1 MSGRTTLWKNFNI
14 QYGSVWDPYAADS
27 SGRRI
32 NKFEWDVNHRLLRLD
47 NTSWRLSFGFK
58 FGDEDFK
65 KEKKPENATDDEMNE
80 IENNPDDYVNWNIPW
95 SLNFNYN
102 FTYTSKLDYINYVKV
117 PTETIVQTL
126 SFAGQVNITPKWKFT
141 FNSGWDFTQNK
152 LSYTSIN
159 LYRDLHCWEMRFS
172 WIPLGVRQSWNFSIN
187 VKASILQDLK
197 LNKKRDFRDY

>member
-1 MSGRTTLWKNFNI
+1 
-14 QYGSVWDPYAADS
+14 
-27 SGRRI
+27 
-32 NKFEWDVNHRLLRLD
+32 
-47 NTSWRLSFGFK
+47 
-58 FGDEDFK
+58 
-65 KEKKPENATDDEMNE
+65 MNE
-80 IENNPDDYVNWNIPW
+80 IESNPDDYVNWNIPW

-102 FTYTSKLDYINYVKV
+102 FTYTNNLDYINYIKV

-126 SFAGQVNITPKWKFT
+126 SFAGQINITPKWKFT

-197 LNKKRDFRDY
+197 LNKKKDFRDY